1 MTRQLVYVLV
11 GAGALALGY
20 GVLFLGQDGVDAVM
34 GEDHVVEY
42 LGALGLFAASVLFFL
57 GFLRVRQSPISWVK
71 KAFLLVLALVFFFGG
86 GEEISWGQRIL
97 GLETPEGLR
106 ESNVQ
111 GELNFHNLEVLGVN
125 LEIERLFQAFWVVF
139 AVLLPIVCAFSDRA
153 RTTLGRL
160 IPVLPLWI
168 AALFVVDQVLA
179 ELVEAFL
186 TSNPD
191 LYHGSLPLGT
201 NRWELTET
209 LVALL
214 FAVAAGT
221 VLHDLSRERSE
232 SSSKAVI
239 GTVPQGR

>member
-1 MTRQLVYVLV
+1 MTRPLLYVLV
-11 GAGALALGY
+11 GTGALALGY
-20 GVLFLGQDGVDAVM
+20 AVLFLGQDAVDAMM
-34 GEDHVVEY
+34 GEDGVVEY

-57 GFLRVRQSPISWVK
+57 GFLRVRQSPISWIK
-71 KAFLLVLALVFFFGG
+71 KAFLLVLALVFLFGA

-97 GLETPEGLR
+97 GVETPEALR
-106 ESNVQ
+106 DANVQ
-111 GELNFHNLEVLGVN
+111 GELNFHNLEVLGVT

-139 AVLLPIVCAFSDRA
+139 AVLVPIACAFSERA
-153 RTTLGRL
+153 RITLGRL

-214 FAVAAGT
+214 FAVASWT
-221 VLHDLSRERSE
+221 VLHDLSREHSE
-232 SSSKAVI
+232 SRSKAVV